1 MNKNKGNDP
10 KVAIIILTWNKKS
23 YVINLLTTIEKIT
36 YRNYEIIVV
45 DNASTDGT
53 CEAIEEEFPNVQL
66 IVNSRN
72 LGGTGGFNTGIKYAL
87 AKGKYDYLWLL
98 DNDVEVEKSSLG
110 ELIRILES
118 SKKIAVAGSAMYDLT
133 NKEQLL
139 ELGYFIELSK
149 GRFHDNKSLVSDSL
163 GIKELFIVDSVSS
176 CSLCVSVNAINDVG
190 IWDEN
195 FFIYCDDVDWNIR
208 FGKKGYEIASVPS
221 SIIWHVPW
229 LYKLGFNTV
238 YYANRNMMYL
248 ISKHLSFPENM
259 FSLIYKELA
268 ILRSSYHLFQ
278 SKEYYYSILT
288 LQSLIDFFDKKF
300 GQFDDDTF
308 IKGLELHATKNPYR
322 QWFRFAFLLILKNVT
337 YTVKVILLASR
348 NKLLGFARSIFSKLS
363 PSTRLSLT
371 NKINDYYLSKRVKCQ
386 NQ

>member
-1 MNKNKGNDP
+1 MNEQSGNNP

-23 YVINLLTTIEKIT
+23 YVINLLTTIEKTT

-53 CEAIEEEFPNVQL
+53 CEAIGNEFPIVQL

-87 AKGKYDYLWLL
+87 AKGGYDYLWLL
-98 DNDVEVEKSSLG
+98 DNDVEVEKSALG

-118 SKKIAVAGSAMYDLT
+118 SKKVAVAGSAMYDLT
-133 NKEQLL
+133 NKENLL
-139 ELGYFIELSK
+139 ELGYFVELNK
-149 GRFHDNKSLVSDSL
+149 GRFHDNKSLVIDNL
-163 GIKELFIVDSVSS
+163 GKKELFMVDSVSS

-208 FGKKGYEIASVPS
+208 FGKKGYKTASVPS

-229 LYKLGFNTV
+229 LHKLGFNTI

-248 ISKHLSFPENM
+248 ISKHLSFPENI

-288 LQSLIDFFDKKF
+288 LKSLIDFFDKKF

-308 IKGLELHATKNPYR
+308 LKGLELHATKNPYQ

-363 PSTRLSLT
+363 PGTRLSLT
-371 NKINDYYLSKRVKCQ
+371 NKINDYYLSKRGKCQ

>member
-1 MNKNKGNDP
+1 MNKNTTNNP

-36 YRNYEIIVV
+36 YQNHETIVV

-53 CEAIEEEFPNVQL
+53 CEVIKKEFPNVKL
-66 IVNSRN
+66 IVNSQN

-87 AKGKYDYLWLL
+87 AKGGYDYLWLL
-98 DNDVEVEKSSLG
+98 DNDVEVEKSALR

-118 SKKIAVAGSAMYDLT
+118 SKRIAIAGSAMYDLT
-133 NKEQLL
+133 NKEHLL
-139 ELGYFIELSK
+139 ELGYFVELRK
-149 GRFHDNKSLVSDSL
+149 GRFHDNKSLVVNSL
-163 GIKELFIVDSVSS
+163 EAKELFIVDSVSS
-176 CSLCVSVNAINDVG
+176 CSLCVSVKAINDVG
-190 IWDEN
+190 IWDDN

-208 FGKKGYEIASVPS
+208 FGKKGYQIASVPS

-248 ISKHLSFPENM
+248 ISKHLSVPENI
-259 FSLIYKELA
+259 FSLLYKELA
-268 ILRSSYHLFQ
+268 ILRSSYHLFK

-288 LQSLIDFFDKKF
+288 LKSLIDFFDKKF
-300 GQFDDDTF
+300 GQFNDDEF
-308 IKGLELHATKNPYR
+308 LKGLELLATKNPYQ
-322 QWFRFAFLLILKNVT
+322 QWFRFTSLLAFKNLT
-337 YTVKVILLASR
+337 YTLNVIISASR

-363 PSTRLSLT
+363 PSVRLSLM
-371 NKINDYYLSKRVKCQ
+371 NKINDHYLSKRAKCQ

>member
-1 MNKNKGNDP
+1 MNENTGNNP

-23 YVINLLTTIEKIT
+23 YVINLLTTIKKIT

-53 CEAIEEEFPNVQL
+53 CEAIGNEFPNVQL

-87 AKGKYDYLWLL
+87 AKGGYNYLWLL
-98 DNDVEVEKSSLG
+98 DNDVEVEKSALS

-133 NKEQLL
+133 NKENLL
-139 ELGYFIELSK
+139 ELGYFVELNK
-149 GRFHDNKSLVSDSL
+149 GRFHDNKSLVIDNL
-163 GIKELFIVDSVSS
+163 GEKELYMVDSVSS

-208 FGKKGYEIASVPS
+208 FGKKGYKTASVPS

-229 LYKLGFNTV
+229 LYKLGFNTI

-248 ISKHLSFPENM
+248 ISKHLTFPENI
-259 FSLIYKELA
+259 FSLMYKELA
-268 ILRSSYHLFQ
+268 ILRSSYHLFR

-288 LQSLIDFFDKKF
+288 LKSLIDFFDKKF

-308 IKGLELHATKNPYR
+308 LKDLELHATRNPYQ

-337 YTVKVILLASR
+337 YTFKVILLASR
-348 NKLLGFARSIFSKLS
+348 NKLLGFVRSLFSKLS
-363 PSTRLSLT
+363 PGTRLNLT
-371 NKINDYYLSKRVKCQ
+371 NKINDYYLSKRAKCQ